1 MELYRVL
8 LADDEEEIRQ
18 GISRK
23 IDWSGLGFELAG
35 QAENGAEALE
45 LAEQLRPDVVLT
57 DIKMPFMDGLELCR
71 RLKQQLPAA
80 KLVVFSGFDDF
91 EYARQAIGMNVSEY
105 ILKPINAPELSGVLA
120 RLREQLDERRLELR
134 DLELLRRRY
143 EESLPVLRELFYARL
158 LAGQLSPEQ
167 VQERA
172 ALYEIDLSPGTWAA
186 ALIYVDGG
194 GRTAKSGELLR
205 LSVQTFFEKNFALQ
219 GCEVRT
225 VLYNDTGAILAHLT
239 GPEQIYPLTR
249 ELERL
254 CAMAESYLEVL
265 PTVGV
270 GRPCNGPEELRASV
284 EGARSAL
291 DYRMLTGGETVLY
304 IGDLEPDQAR
314 WLSFEEEDQRR
325 LAAAVKL
332 GAPGQAEEIIRE
344 LMERLRSS
352 RSSPAQ
358 CHLFCMEIV
367 TSLIKLARTAG
378 AEEIFAAGAADLTAI
393 TSLRSLEEMGRW
405 LTGYCQSLQETLGH
419 QRTDSAWRT
428 VEKAKDYIA
437 RHYADSEMSVE
448 ALCAH
453 LYLSPTYFS
462 TLFKRE
468 TGMSFTGYVTE
479 VRMNTAADLL
489 RSTEEKT
496 YLIAQ
501 RVGYS
506 DPNYFSYV
514 FKRRFGVSP
523 TKYRVS

>member
-1 MELYRVL
+1 
-8 LADDEEEIRQ
+8 
-18 GISRK
+18 
-23 IDWSGLGFELAG
+23 
-35 QAENGAEALE
+35 
-45 LAEQLRPDVVLT
+45 
-57 DIKMPFMDGLELCR
+57 
-71 RLKQQLPAA
+71 
-80 KLVVFSGFDDF
+80 
-91 EYARQAIGMNVSEY
+91 
-105 ILKPINAPELSGVLA
+105 
-120 RLREQLDERRLELR
+120 
-134 DLELLRRRY
+134 
-143 EESLPVLRELFYARL
+143 
-158 LAGQLSPEQ
+158 
-167 VQERA
+167 
-172 ALYEIDLSPGTWAA
+172 
-186 ALIYVDGG
+186 
-194 GRTAKSGELLR
+194 
-205 LSVQTFFEKNFALQ
+205 
-219 GCEVRT
+219 
-225 VLYNDTGAILAHLT
+225 
-239 GPEQIYPLTR
+239 
-249 ELERL
+249 
-254 CAMAESYLEVL
+254 
-265 PTVGV
+265 
-270 GRPCNGPEELRASV
+270 
-284 EGARSAL
+284 
-291 DYRMLTGGETVLY
+291 
-304 IGDLEPDQAR
+304 
-314 WLSFEEEDQRR
+314 
-325 LAAAVKL
+325 
-332 GAPGQAEEIIRE
+332 
-344 LMERLRSS
+344 
-352 RSSPAQ
+352 
-358 CHLFCMEIV
+358 MEIV